1 VWQKINLIGECMAD
15 TLDCYMLQTPS
26 GGLFISPNA
35 QDLIK
40 ILQIEIS
47 KNLNDE
53 TLDAKVS
60 QSVTSYSNLYV
71 T

>member
-1 VWQKINLIGECMAD
+1 MAD
-15 TLDCYMLQTPS
+15 TVNSYMLQTPS

-40 ILQIEIS
+40 ILQIEID
-47 KNLNDE
+47 KNLNNE

-60 QSVTSYSNLYV
+60 QSVTS
-71 T
+71 

>member
-1 VWQKINLIGECMAD
+1 VWKKINLIGECMAD
-15 TLDCYMLQTPS
+15 NVNSYVLQTPS

-53 TLDAKVS
+53 SQDAKVS
-60 QSVTSYSNLYV
+60 QSVTS
-71 T
+71 

>member
-1 VWQKINLIGECMAD
+1 MAD
-15 TLDCYMLQTPS
+15 NVDCYMLQTPS

-35 QDLIK
+35 KDLIK

-60 QSVTSYSNLYV
+60 QSVTS
-71 T
+71 

>member
-1 VWQKINLIGECMAD
+1 MAD

-35 QDLIK
+35 KDLIK

-47 KNLNDE
+47 KNSNDE
-53 TLDAKVS
+53 NQNVKVS
-60 QSVTSYSNLYV
+60 QSVTS
-71 T
+71 

>member
-1 VWQKINLIGECMAD
+1 MINTVDSYVLE
-15 TLDCYMLQTPS
+15 TPS
-26 GGLFISPNA
+26 GGLFITPNA

-53 TLDAKVS
+53 TLDVKVS
-60 QSVTSYSNLYV
+60 QSVTS
-71 T
+71 

>member
-1 VWQKINLIGECMAD
+1 MEDAVNS
-15 TLDCYMLQTPS
+15 YMLQTPS

-47 KNLNDE
+47 KNSNDE
-53 TLDAKVS
+53 SQDAKVS
-60 QSVTSYSNLYV
+60 QYVTS
-71 T
+71 

>member
-1 VWQKINLIGECMAD
+1 MEDSV
-15 TLDCYMLQTPS
+15 DCYVLQTPS

-35 QDLIK
+35 KDLIK
-40 ILQIEIS
+40 ILQIEID
-47 KNLNDE
+47 KNSNDE
-53 TLDAKVS
+53 TLNAKVS

>member
-1 VWQKINLIGECMAD
+1 MID
-15 TLDCYMLQTPS
+15 TAGSYVLQTPS
-26 GGLFISPNA
+26 GGLFITPNA

-40 ILQIEIS
+40 ILQIEID

-53 TLDAKVS
+53 TLDIMVS
-60 QSVTSYSNLYV
+60 QFDT

>member
-1 VWQKINLIGECMAD
+1 VWQKINLIGGCMAD
-15 TLDCYMLQTPS
+15 TADSFVLQTPS
-26 GGLFISPNA
+26 GGLFITPNA

-40 ILQIEIS
+40 ILQIEID

-53 TLDAKVS
+53 TLDIMVS
-60 QSVTSYSNLYV
+60 QFDT

>member
-1 VWQKINLIGECMAD
+1 MEDAVNS
-15 TLDCYMLQTPS
+15 YMLQTPS

-47 KNLNDE
+47 KNSNDE
-53 TLDAKVS
+53 TLNVKVS
-60 QSVTSYSNLYV
+60 QSVTS
-71 T
+71 